1 MAVVILFVGP
11 LVRSIGDG
19 QNYAKGRHIGC
30 RIRSALISSIYHKAM
45 TVDLAGSKESV
56 GKLNNLISVDVGDLQ
71 SFCCY
76 THYMWASLLEIIIS
90 TSLLFMVLGTAA
102 WGGIVVMVASLYF
115 GHVVQRR
122 MEIYQTDILVNKDK
136 RMGII
141 NEVLNSIRV
150 IKLYAWEEK
159 FMQKITDART
169 MELSSLSSYCICQS
183 LMMVVY
189 ETVPAL
195 VGVAAFVTHTHLLGL
210 PLSPSTGFT
219 ALALFNLLREPL
231 TDFPGMLNWLVKAN
245 VAL

>member
-1 MAVVILFVGP
+1 
-11 LVRSIGDG
+11 
-19 QNYAKGRHIGC
+19 
-30 RIRSALISSIYHKAM
+30 
-45 TVDLAGSKESV
+45 
-56 GKLNNLISVDVGDLQ
+56 
-71 SFCCY
+71 
-76 THYMWASLLEIIIS
+76 
-90 TSLLFMVLGTAA
+90 
-102 WGGIVVMVASLYF
+102 
-115 GHVVQRR
+115 

-159 FMQKITDART
+159 FMQKITVART

-189 ETVPAL
+189 ETVPAI

-245 VAL
+245 VALGRIQSFLNSDDVKGMPTGNNNNYNDRRSNSGDSEKSISPTPSTKASSNIDGLVEMRNVTLAWPPNNDSPFTIDEDESEEGIGFDSEIDDASSLYGMIVLDDISFKVPPQSLAVVVGMTGS